1 MIGITAMNEQSFM
14 KSLFHGIISE
24 TLVFPYPEPS
34 SAERENVNMMLE
46 SVRKYFNAN
55 VDSVKIDRTAEI
67 PKDVLEGV
75 KQLGLFGGLIPQEF
89 DGIGLSSTGWTRMM
103 QEIGALDAA
112 FAVTLGAHQS
122 IGLKGILLFGT
133 PEQKKKYLPKLA
145 TGEHVAAFAL
155 TEPSAGSDAA
165 AIQTRAEM
173 SADGKYFTLNGS
185 KIWIS
190 NGGFADVFTVFAR
203 TSPAEDGAKPRIT
216 AFIVERAFGVKN
228 GPNEHKLGI
237 RGSSTTEIY
246 FEDVKVPVEN
256 MLGEQGRGFKV
267 AMEVLNSGRLGLASG
282 CLGSAKRLIKMAV
295 ERVQERKAFGRPI
308 GEFGL
313 IKDKIAEMMA
323 ETFALESMTYLT
335 TGLIDGKVSDYSV
348 ESAICKVYGSETL
361 WRVVNETL
369 QIAAGLGYMQEYPYE
384 RLLRDA
390 RINLIFEGTNEILRC
405 FIALTGMHGPGEELV
420 EVARAMREPIKGFGL
435 LSDFAV
441 RKARSALGRER
452 LTRGHAILNRES
464 VVFEE
469 YTGELAKNV
478 DKMLRKHGRNIAEM
492 QFTQKRIAEMAIDL
506 YAIASVISRTTRAI
520 EKRGEEGA
528 RREIDLTT
536 LFVASAEKRLAA
548 NVAGFEKNDDE
559 LRKAVADK
567 TYVDGGYPFDVF

>member
-1 MIGITAMNEQSFM
+1 MNEQSFM

-24 TLVFPYPEPS
+24 ALVFPYPEPS
-34 SAERENVNMMLE
+34 AAERENVNMMLE
-46 SVRKYFNAN
+46 TVRKYFNAN

-165 AIQTRAEM
+165 AIQTRAEL
-173 SADGKYFTLNGS
+173 SADGKYYTLSGS

-190 NGGFADVFTVFAR
+190 NGGFADIFTVFAR
-203 TSPAEDGAKPRIT
+203 TSPAEEGAKPRIT
-216 AFIVERAFGVKN
+216 AFIVERAFGVKS
-228 GPNEHKLGI
+228 GPPEHKLGI
-237 RGSSTTEIY
+237 RGSNTTEI
-246 FEDVKVPVEN
+246 FFDDVKVPVEN
-256 MLGEQGRGFKV
+256 MLGESGRGFKV

-282 CLGSAKRLIKMAV
+282 CLGSSKRLIKMAV

-323 ETFALESMTYLT
+323 ETYALESMTYLT

-348 ESAICKVYGSETL
+348 ESAICKVFGSETL

-405 FIALTGMHGPGEELV
+405 FIALTGMHGPGQELV
-420 EVARAMREPIKGFGL
+420 EVAKAMRDPIKGFGL

-441 RKARSALGRER
+441 RKARTALGRER

-469 YTGELAKNV
+469 YTIELAKNV

-548 NVAGFEKNDDE
+548 NVVGFEKNDDE